1 MNVQTVASSCERVC
15 RHSQTFARGRK
26 VVYLPCLSW
35 YGLFGCGVW
44 VLVHKGISR
53 LQPWRGNAEGMQGI
67 LCPAHS
73 LRCATCCWDGIF
85 WSRVHPESQHCHWV
99 LITLRRKSPVFRCGW
114 SRIVTIIKE
123 KEKKK
128 TAMHVADWR
137 GREDLGFL
145 KNGHWETLWVLTG
158 DFWWIADLLCS
169 LLFHPRGAQLGSIT
183 PFLKLLALKAC
194 PLFLTGSCER

>member
-1 MNVQTVASSCERVC
+1 MKAVLCSGCKSSFSILGTAFLDFKELACSHCPLFLWCYTKDMLHFQKKEKAFMNVQTVASSCERVC

-73 LRCATCCWDGIF
+73 LRCGTCCWDGIF

-99 LITLRRKSPVFRCGW
+99 LITLRRKSP
-114 SRIVTIIKE
+114 
-123 KEKKK
+123 
-128 TAMHVADWR
+128 
-137 GREDLGFL
+137 
-145 KNGHWETLWVLTG
+145 
-158 DFWWIADLLCS
+158 
-169 LLFHPRGAQLGSIT
+169 LFSDVVEAEL
-183 PFLKLLALKAC
+183 
-194 PLFLTGSCER
+194 